1 MTQYA
6 YARVSSKSQN
16 LARQLDGFAAMG
28 IAKNH
33 IYSDKLSGKD
43 FERSNYEKLIS
54 KLKKG
59 DLLVISSLDRLGRN
73 YDMILREW
81 THITKNLCADIL
93 VLDMSLLDT
102 RSRTGDLTGR
112 FIADLVLQ
120 VLSYVAQKERE
131 NTRQRQ
137 REGIASAK
145 KRGIRFGRPAVPQPN
160 TFPQIVREYKQ
171 KAITF
176 DQALTL
182 SHMKKSTFY
191 LRMSEIAASGDRG

>member
-28 IAKNH
+28 ITKNH

-43 FERSNYEKLIS
+43 FERSNYEKLIN

-93 VLDMSLLDT
+93 VLDMPLLDT

-131 NTRQRQ
+131 NTRQCQ
-137 REGIASAK
+137 RKGIASAK
-145 KRGIRFGRPAVPQPN
+145 SAVSGSDAPPFPSLTPFRRSSANTNKKRSP
-160 TFPQIVREYKQ
+160 
-171 KAITF
+171 
-176 DQALTL
+176 LTRR
-182 SHMKKSTFY
+182 SPFRT
-191 LRMSEIAASGDRG
+191 

>member
-28 IAKNH
+28 ITKNH

-59 DLLVISSLDRLGRN
+59 DLLVISSLDRLSRN

-93 VLDMSLLDT
+93 VLDMPLLDT
-102 RSRTGDLTGR
+102 RSRTGDLT
-112 FIADLVLQ
+112 ADL
-120 VLSYVAQKERE
+120 SPTWCFKCSPMWRK
-131 NTRQRQ
+131 R
-137 REGIASAK
+137 SAK
-145 KRGIRFGRPAVPQPN
+145 TPGSANAKALLPQKSAVSGSDAPPSPSRTPFRRSSANTSKKRSP
-160 TFPQIVREYKQ
+160 
-171 KAITF
+171 
-176 DQALTL
+176 LTRRSL
-182 SHMKKSTFY
+182 FRT
-191 LRMSEIAASGDRG
+191 